1 MKATRRQF
9 LRTGALGG
17 AALVLRLPLLAD
29 GPGAPAAAS
38 PFAPNQWLRVGSDG
52 RVTAVVARSEMGQ
65 GVRTSLA
72 MILAEE
78 LDVDWKAVA
87 VLQAMPGPDYSRMST
102 GGSGS
107 VEGSWKTLRQA
118 GAAAREML
126 VEAAARRW
134 HVPASE
140 CLAGDGRVRHG
151 ATGRALEYGA
161 LVGEASALPVPKD
174 PRLKDPKDF
183 RIVGARVPRVDGPQ
197 IVAGRAAYGLD
208 TRLPGM
214 LYAAIARSPLPGGR
228 VVRFDR
234 AAARAVPGVRDVLEV
249 DGAVAV
255 LADDTFSAFAGR
267 DALKAEYDDG
277 PAGGLDSAELWKRL
291 DAAAD
296 RGGKVSRRS
305 GDAGTAL
312 ATAATRLSATY
323 RTPFQAHAAL
333 EPGNAT
339 ARPTENGGCE
349 IWAPTQNPQRVQRE
363 AAKHLGVDP
372 SRVAVHVT
380 LLGGGFGRRLDADYA
395 VEAAAVAKAA
405 RRGVQVVW
413 SRRDDFLRD
422 RLHPAARV
430 DVAGGLDASGRLV
443 AWTHH
448 AATFHLSMFGA
459 YKADEDPEGN
469 PWGGY
474 DNPYDIPNVA
484 VAWSEIESPIPTGA
498 WRAVYYPANVFARES
513 FLDELAGR
521 AGRDPLAFRL
531 AMLGGSAPAAVDRQ
545 RFDRPGLARVLRLA
559 AEKAGWGSP
568 LTKRAGRRSGR
579 GLACN
584 VYDGG
589 TLIAQVAEVSVGS
602 GGDVAV
608 HRVVTAVDCGRAVN
622 PLGVEGQVE
631 SGVIWGLSYALK
643 GDVTISGGRVVQT
656 GFADYP
662 LMTLA
667 EMPDL
672 ETIIVPS
679 EGGAPTGMG
688 EIPVPCVAPAVGNA
702 LFDAAKK
709 RVRRLPV
716 RPADL

>member
-1 MKATRRQF
+1 M
-9 LRTGALGG
+9 
-17 AALVLRLPLLAD
+17 
-29 GPGAPAAAS
+29 
-38 PFAPNQWLRVGSDG
+38 
-52 RVTAVVARSEMGQ
+52 
-65 GVRTSLA
+65 
-72 MILAEE
+72 
-78 LDVDWKAVA
+78 
-87 VLQAMPGPDYSRMST
+87 
-102 GGSGS
+102 
-107 VEGSWKTLRQA
+107 
-118 GAAAREML
+118 
-126 VEAAARRW
+126 
-134 HVPASE
+134 
-140 CLAGDGRVRHG
+140 
-151 ATGRALEYGA
+151 
-161 LVGEASALPVPKD
+161 
-174 PRLKDPKDF
+174 
-183 RIVGARVPRVDGPQ
+183 
-197 IVAGRAAYGLD
+197 
-208 TRLPGM
+208 
-214 LYAAIARSPLPGGR
+214 
-228 VVRFDR
+228 
-234 AAARAVPGVRDVLEV
+234 
-249 DGAVAV
+249 
-255 LADDTFSAFAGR
+255 
-267 DALKAEYDDG
+267 
-277 PAGGLDSAELWKRL
+277 
-291 DAAAD
+291 
-296 RGGKVSRRS
+296 
-305 GDAGTAL
+305 
-312 ATAATRLSATY
+312 
-323 RTPFQAHAAL
+323 
-333 EPGNAT
+333 
-339 ARPTENGGCE
+339 
-349 IWAPTQNPQRVQRE
+349 
-363 AAKHLGVDP
+363 
-372 SRVAVHVT
+372 
-380 LLGGGFGRRLDADYA
+380 
-395 VEAAAVAKAA
+395 
-405 RRGVQVVW
+405 
-413 SRRDDFLRD
+413 
-422 RLHPAARV
+422 

-667 EMPDL
+667 EMPDARDDHRPL
-672 ETIIVPS
+672 RGRRAHGNGRDP
-679 EGGAPTGMG
+679 GALRGSGRRKRPLRRG
-688 EIPVPCVAPAVGNA
+688 EEASPAPARPPGRPLARCCVA
-702 LFDAAKK
+702 
-709 RVRRLPV
+709 LPS
-716 RPADL
+716 